1 MACQASFADESAGIE
16 HPDDPFLPLIGHHA
30 EFNLAFLDVKDRV
43 AIGALPE
50 DKALGFVPSDG
61 SARSDRGQKFLGVER
76 FERDL
81 GASPFPGH
89 FIGRAI
95 SGVRFFSLYHLLAC
109 ASLGAKA

>member
-1 MACQASFADESAGIE
+1 MACKASLADERIGTE

-50 DKALGFVPSDG
+50 DKALGFVRRDG
-61 SARSDRGQKFLGVER
+61 SARSDRGQKFLCVER

-81 GASPFPGH
+81 GASPFPGR
-89 FIGRAI
+89 FLGRAI
-95 SGVRFFSLYHLLAC
+95 SGVRFFYLYHLFAC
-109 ASLGAKA
+109 ASSGAKA